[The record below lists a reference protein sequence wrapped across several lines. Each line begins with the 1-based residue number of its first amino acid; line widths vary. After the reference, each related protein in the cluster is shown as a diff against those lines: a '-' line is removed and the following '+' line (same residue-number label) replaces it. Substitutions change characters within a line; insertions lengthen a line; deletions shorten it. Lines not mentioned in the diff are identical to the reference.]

1 MATGRAGRYVRA
13 DLVRELPV
21 AAPTP
26 RAGAGFTV
34 WLTGLPSSGKNTLA
48 EHVAARIR
56 ARGVPV
62 EVLDSGKL
70 RRGPL
75 GATLGFTKGDRDTNV
90 RRHAMAA
97 QLLARNGVAA
107 VVSAVSP
114 YRATRDQIREQLGTF
129 VEVHVATP
137 RETCIAWD
145 TTGNWAR
152 ALAGELDNF
161 TGVDDPYEAP
171 ERPEVRVD
179 LAGVPLDRA
188 VALVVSKLELLG
200 YVPEVT
206 QELDHED
213 VELVRD
219 KLQDL
224 GYSE

>member
-1 MATGRAGRYVRA
+1 VA
-13 DLVRELPV
+13 DSASR
-21 AAPTP
+21 
-26 RAGAGFTV
+26 AGFTL

-56 ARGVPV
+56 ARGLAV

-75 GATLGFTKGDRDTNV
+75 GATLGFTRDERDTNV

-97 QLLARNGVAA
+97 RLLARNGVVA

-114 YRATRDQIREQLGTF
+114 YRATREQIREQLGSF

-137 RETCIAWD
+137 RETCIQWD

-152 ALAGELDNF
+152 ALAGKLHNF
-161 TGVDDPYEAP
+161 TGVDGPYEP
-171 ERPEVRVD
+171 PVKPEVRLD
-179 LAGVPLDRA
+179 LSDVPLDLA
-188 VALVVSKLELLG
+188 VARIVSKLELLG

-206 QELDHED
+206 QEVAHED
-213 VELVRD
+213 GELVGER
-219 KLQDL
+219 LQEL